1 MQTVIWNQCRSAL
14 TCPCSNEKAKQW
26 EDDYIGVSQQ
36 TNHASYMADGIMHED
51 DDRLGVAFSFDLYC
65 SGEVDDLQRSIQ
77 FSTQSEN
84 GETADFRFTICVQ
97 DNDEDE
103 ESLILQAMSSWKW
116 D

>member
-1 MQTVIWNQCRSAL
+1 MRRRSNGKMTTLVSVNKPNQIIG
-14 TCPCSNEKAKQW
+14 
-26 EDDYIGVSQQ
+26 EDCDHEVEYY
-36 TNHASYMADGIMHED
+36 HASYMADGIMHED

-84 GETADFRFTICVQ
+84 GETADLRFTICDQ